1 MGLFGKTKLVDEE
14 TRPHSDA
21 PEDEAPK
28 DTDTFLGIHF
38 PTTRS
43 EGPKNATV
51 SDPQSSAS
59 PEELEDVGGRPPAR
73 TNPSTYSTIITT
85 ESGKNGRPGLQSTCF
100 CRKMANWR
108 NTERT
113 VQSDRKSAS
122 EETGLGYST
131 FDNVSLPLHFSR
143 QVIALPLAFL
153 ISRMTSKDSNQVS
166 QANGTLI
173 GSQKDFYIIQALY
186 YAGYT
191 LFFVRHELTIQRLYS
206 CRPTDVAR
214 ETAQSRN
221 MDIHHRG
228 SNGTCS
234 HAANLVHFHSRDGSR
249 SILWRLKSRHIFR
262 HSSIILHVLVHSRRI
277 GLAYYIV
284 RRYLS

>member
-21 PEDEAPK
+21 TEEESPK
-28 DTDTFLGIHF
+28 DNTFLGIHF

-43 EGPKNATV
+43 EGPENATV
-51 SDPQSSAS
+51 SGTQSSTS

-85 ESGKNGRPGLQSTCF
+85 ESGKNGRPGLQSTRF
-100 CRKMANWR
+100 FRKMANWR

-113 VQSDRKSAS
+113 IQKKRKSAG
-122 EETGLGYST
+122 EETGLDYST
-131 FDNVSLPLHFSR
+131 FDHVSLPLHFSR
-143 QVIALPLAFL
+143 QVIALPLALL
-153 ISRMTSKDSNQVS
+153 ISRMTTKDSNQVS
-166 QANGTLI
+166 QATGTVN

-191 LFFVRHELTIQRLYS
+191 LSFIRHELTIQGMYS

-214 ETAQSRN
+214 ETVQSRH

-228 SNGTCS
+228 GNGTCS
-234 HAANLVHFHSRDGSR
+234 DAANLVDFHGRDGSR
-249 SILWRLKSRHIFR
+249 SILWRFKSRHIVR
-262 HSSIILHVLVHSRRI
+262 HRSIVLHVLVHSRRI

>member
-1 MGLFGKTKLVDEE
+1 MGLFGKTKLIDEE

-21 PEDEAPK
+21 TEDEGPK
-28 DTDTFLGIHF
+28 DHTFLGIHF

-43 EGPKNATV
+43 EGPEHATEP
-51 SDPQSSAS
+51 DPQSSTS

-85 ESGKNGRPGLQSTCF
+85 ESGKNGRPGLQSIIRF
-100 CRKMANWR
+100 CLKMANWR

-113 VQSDRKSAS
+113 VQKDRKSAR

-131 FDNVSLPLHFSR
+131 FDDVSLPLHFSR
-143 QVIALPLAFL
+143 QVIASPLPFL

-166 QANGTLI
+166 QATGTVN

-191 LFFVRHELTIQRLYS
+191 
-206 CRPTDVAR
+206 P
-214 ETAQSRN
+214 
-221 MDIHHRG
+221 
-228 SNGTCS
+228 
-234 HAANLVHFHSRDGSR
+234 
-249 SILWRLKSRHIFR
+249 IF
-262 HSSIILHVLVHSRRI
+262 
-277 GLAYYIV
+277 GMN
-284 RRYLS
+284 

>member
-14 TRPHSDA
+14 TRPHSDTT
-21 PEDEAPK
+21 EDEGPK
-28 DTDTFLGIHF
+28 DNTFLGIHF

-43 EGPKNATV
+43 GGAENATEP
-51 SDPQSSAS
+51 DPQSSTS

-85 ESGKNGRPGLQSTCF
+85 ESGKNGSPGLQSSRL

-113 VQSDRKSAS
+113 IQNDRKSAR
-122 EETGLGYST
+122 EEIGLGYST
-131 FDNVSLPLHFSR
+131 VDNVSLPLHFSR
-143 QVIALPLAFL
+143 QVLAFLLAFL
-153 ISRMTSKDSNQVS
+153 ISRMTTKDSNQVS
-166 QANGTLI
+166 QATGTVN

-191 LFFVRHELTIQRLYS
+191 LFFVKHELTIQRLYS

-214 ETAQSRN
+214 ETA
-221 MDIHHRG
+221 
-228 SNGTCS
+228 
-234 HAANLVHFHSRDGSR
+234 
-249 SILWRLKSRHIFR
+249 
-262 HSSIILHVLVHSRRI
+262 
-277 GLAYYIV
+277 
-284 RRYLS
+284 